1 MAKIEYKF
9 IGYAYLCFTL
19 YLSLNSK
26 DFNVKIIPILSLIS
40 LFFIA
45 CTEEQKNPKN
55 ISITEKKVETK
66 EVNYTKKQIKEL
78 KTASKVVYNLPSP
91 AEMAKILFETQ
102 AIYDASVL
110 NNPKAVQGYYTDVSR
125 AMNLGVYF
133 ADLSFTSM
141 YDYPQQAM
149 LFMSAAQGLSEELNI
164 IGVFT
169 ESLMTRLE
177 DNMNNK
183 DSIMEIVAN
192 TYMETDFYLQENNR
206 SVLAKAIL
214 AGAWLEGLYVA
225 TELNTPADRQD
236 FVWKRIGEQKKGL
249 TNLINMLDDCKEP
262 QLTELLTDLRK
273 LETTFSGVKIQQET
287 LSNDSAK
294 SIAPVISK
302 VIISANVKK
311 AIKEETKACRN
322 KIVSGK

>member
-1 MAKIEYKF
+1 MKNI
-9 IGYAYLCFTL
+9 L
-19 YLSLNSK
+19 YLSCLA
-26 DFNVKIIPILSLIS
+26 ILIV
-40 LFFIA
+40 A
-45 CTEEQKNPKN
+45 CTEQKTAPTN
-55 ISITEKKVETK
+55 ISITDKPVKTQD
-66 EVNYTKKQIKEL
+66 VNYTKKQIKEL

-91 AEMAKILFETQ
+91 AEMAKILFETE
-102 AIYDASVL
+102 AIYDANVL
-110 NNPKAVQGYYTDVSR
+110 NNPKAIQGYYTDVSR
-125 AMNLGVYF
+125 ALNLGVYF

-149 LFMSAAQGLSEELNI
+149 LYMSAAQGLSEELNI
-164 IGVFT
+164 VGVFN
-169 ESLMTRLE
+169 ENLMTRLE

-192 TYMETDFYLQENNR
+192 TYMETDIYLQENNR

-236 FVWKRIGEQKKGL
+236 AVWKKIGEQKKGL
-249 TNLINMLDDCKEP
+249 SNMISMLDDCNEP
-262 QLTELLTDLRK
+262 QLTDLLTDLRK
-273 LETTFSGVKIQQET
+273 LETTFTAIKIEQQK

-294 SIAPVISK
+294 SIAPVINTV
-302 VIISANVKK
+302 VISPEAKK
-311 AIKEETKACRN
+311 AIKAETKACRN